1 MRRRYKKQMIG
12 LEDIADALIALS
24 KGGNDDDDK
33 GGNEGGLNS
42 IRVVVTDDPLSPHPS
57 QTQVVVADED
67 YEAIGLRRASLMNE
81 NRLREHMQTIA
92 RLVHQ
97 LQVMR
102 DEMRRQAV
110 EMSRVSQRWRD
121 GRW

>member
-12 LEDIADALIALS
+12 MEDIADALIALS
-24 KGGNDDDDK
+24 KGGNE
-33 GGNEGGLNS
+33 GGNEGDLTS
-42 IRVVVTDDPLSPHPS
+42 VRVVVTDEPLPSHPS
-57 QTQVVVADED
+57 LMQAVVANED
-67 YEAIGLRRASLMNE
+67 YEAIRLRRASLMNE

-97 LQVMR
+97 LQVMQ